1 MMINAQDVFYDWENE
16 IYPSGNSPLSDD
28 DRLIFMAGYAQCEKH
43 LTNGND
49 LLQKA
54 EAYMSLK
61 KFDMA
66 HNCLLEAMDAMSVP
80 LLPNGQ
86 E

>member
-1 MMINAQDVFYDWENE
+1 MTRTAQDIFYDWENE

-43 LTNGND
+43 LTGGND

-66 HNCLLEAMDAMSVP
+66 HNCLLEAMDAMNVS
-80 LLPNGQ
+80 LLNNGQ